1 MDVIR
6 TEGDLRAFEAGKQA
20 TAERGADES
29 AKDYGERVRGTP
41 AYKDAMQSYGTGSEL
56 QRAAQAVT
64 AALQGLA
71 GGNLAGAL
79 AGASAPYLAQQIK
92 QVAGDNETTR
102 LMAHAVLGALV
113 AQAQGNGAAAGAAG
127 AVSGELIAKQ
137 MYPGKTV
144 DELTEDEK
152 QTVSALATLA
162 SGFAGAVVGGDASS
176 AVAGAAAGKNA
187 VENNHLTLNGRMYL
201 KQKERE
207 YASACG
213 GAAAASDDCQERAD
227 EISKLRKLGDSVL
240 ETEYTVVGSEMGPD
254 QFTDAKPGDIVACSN
269 SANGF
274 CQVTDEAIQTSAGKE
289 WKLVAATD
297 AAAAGQAQRNQMVVD
312 RATIA
317 AEKFGLDAYN
327 SGCGSAGAIG
337 VACQLYTS
345 LGGVNPVSGY
355 EPTTGERVLAG
366 AEAILNSLGLVGAV
380 RGGGVSGGTA
390 QISESAAA
398 EMTTIEFLPKA
409 TRNSAAQIEVDI
421 TQASAISTL
430 EMSGYRKT
438 LSKDGSVTVLVKGDK
453 TYRFYPSSTSTGQP
467 SASLTIEGI
476 KKQIVKLRFAGESR
490 WLCWN

>member
-1 MDVIR
+1 M
-6 TEGDLRAFEAGKQA
+6 TSFGNHQ
-20 TAERGADES
+20 
-29 AKDYGERVRGTP
+29 TP
-41 AYKDAMQSYGTGSEL
+41 KKIL
-56 QRAAQAVT
+56 F
-64 AALQGLA
+64 L
-71 GGNLAGAL
+71 
-79 AGASAPYLAQQIK
+79 
-92 QVAGDNETTR
+92 
-102 LMAHAVLGALV
+102 
-113 AQAQGNGAAAGAAG
+113 
-127 AVSGELIAKQ
+127 
-137 MYPGKTV
+137 
-144 DELTEDEK
+144 
-152 QTVSALATLA
+152 
-162 SGFAGAVVGGDASS
+162 
-176 AVAGAAAGKNA
+176 
-187 VENNHLTLNGRMYL
+187 
-201 KQKERE
+201 E
-207 YASACG
+207 YASTCG
-213 GAAAASDDCQERAD
+213 GAAGGSDDCQKRAD

-254 QFTDAKPGDIVACSN
+254 QFNHAKPGDIVACAN

-297 AAAAGQAQRNQMVVD
+297 AAAAGEAQRNQMVVD

-327 SGCGSAGAIG
+327 SGCGSSGVIG

-345 LGGVNPVSGY
+345 LGGANPVSGY

-476 KKQIVKLRFAGESR
+476 KKPVVKLRFAGES
-490 WLCWN
+490 